1 MDDLT
6 LTFALPSASHTLT
19 FSSEAPISAL
29 IARLTAA
36 TGIPAPELRVYTPED
51 AVLTLLPSEPIS
63 SLRLAPFSTLKVR
76 QSRAASGG
84 GASASASAPAP
95 APGAFKRLRLNALG
109 LGAGARAGPP
119 PIPEDLYPSL
129 TLDSLPPGVSPAQL
143 HAILRANPG
152 MRAEL
157 EGGGD
162 AELAAAAREPTAEA
176 LTRCMQL
183 RALDAALKAER
194 EAARAKDMEQRL
206 LHNPSDPEAQ
216 AFLEEQIRRANVSEN
231 HSLAHE
237 HMPEVFTRQPMLIIR
252 LKVNGCATRAMVDT
266 GAQMTIISAK
276 TAVACGIMR
285 LVDTRY
291 AGMAKGVGTGVIL
304 GRVHMTPLVLGGQ
317 HFSASFSVMQKA
329 DMDFLLGLDF
339 LRRFGA
345 VVDVGKG
352 VLRLSVGE
360 GRCVEVPFLSEQE
373 LEGVRGSGAEYE
385 SPRAGEGGEGAGAG
399 GEGFGAQG
407 RGSGASGGGGGGEVI
422 DLTGED
428 GAGSSGG
435 AAPSAAAGGARGAQQ
450 QQPSAAPAPLFD
462 LSSLL

>member
-1 MDDLT
+1 MDDIT
-6 LTFALPSASHTLT
+6 INFQLPSASHTLT
-19 FSSEAPISAL
+19 FSTEAPISAFL
-29 IARLTAA
+29 AKLTAA
-36 TGIPAPELRVYTPED
+36 TGIPAPELRLYTPED
-51 AVLTLLPSEPIS
+51 SVLTLLPTEPLS
-63 SLRLAPFSTLKVR
+63 SLRLAPFSTLKLR

-84 GASASASAPAP
+84 GASASAPALPP
-95 APGAFKRLRLNALG
+95 AQGAFKLLRLNALG
-109 LGAGARAGPP
+109 LGAAARAGPP
-119 PIPEDLYPSL
+119 PIPEELYPSL

-157 EGGGD
+157 EGSGD

-206 LHNPSDPEAQ
+206 IHNPSDPEAQ

-237 HMPEVFTRQPMLIIR
+237 HMPEVFTRQPMLIVR

-266 GAQMTIISAK
+266 GAQSTIISAR

-317 HFSASFSVMQKA
+317 HFYASFSVMEKA

-352 VLRLSVGE
+352 VLRLGVGE

-385 SPRAGEGGEGAGAG
+385 SPRAGEGGAGSA
-399 GEGFGAQG
+399 GFGAQ
-407 RGSGASGGGGGGEVI
+407 GGGGGEVI

-428 GAGSSGG
+428 GAGGSGS
-435 AAPSAAAGGARGAQQ
+435 AAPSAAAGGARGAQQPQQQ

-462 LSSLL
+462 LSSLM